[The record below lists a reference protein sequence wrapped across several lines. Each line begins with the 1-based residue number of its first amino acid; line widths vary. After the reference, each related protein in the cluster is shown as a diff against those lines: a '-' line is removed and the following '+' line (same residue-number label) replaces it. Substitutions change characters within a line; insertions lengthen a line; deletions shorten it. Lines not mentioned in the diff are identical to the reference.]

1 MFSNS
6 RRYKYFSVDTN
17 SVFCLSSL
25 EISVVLRVDSMD
37 LRKQKTKL
45 GDMVDSS
52 PSTVPDSLCD
62 FQLII

>member
-6 RRYKYFSVDTN
+6 RRYEYFFVDNN

-25 EISVVLRVDSMD
+25 EISVVLGVDSMD

>member
-6 RRYKYFSVDTN
+6 RCEYFPVDTN
-17 SVFCLSSL
+17 SVFGLSSL
-25 EISVVLRVDSMD
+25 EISVVLGVDSMD
-37 LRKQKTKL
+37 LRKQKPKL

-52 PSTVPDSLCD
+52 SSTVPDLLCD